1 MAKRPSLAESMK
13 AIEKRAPAAPV
24 IAAQLSAPEPEPTP
38 EASPR
43 PPRQPAARKPFHAA
57 TRAGL
62 KKVTTALDP
71 AEHKKLKRLA
81 LDHDKSVEDL
91 LREAV
96 QDLFAK
102 YG

>member
-1 MAKRPSLAESMK
+1 MAKRPSLAESLK
-13 AIEKRAPAAPV
+13 AVERASAVPV
-24 IAAQLSAPEPEPTP
+24 IALQPP
-38 EASPR
+38 EAAPPQ
-43 PPRQPAARKPFHAA
+43 PPRQPATRKPFHAA

-81 LDHDKSVEDL
+81 VDHDKSVEDL

-102 YG
+102 YC